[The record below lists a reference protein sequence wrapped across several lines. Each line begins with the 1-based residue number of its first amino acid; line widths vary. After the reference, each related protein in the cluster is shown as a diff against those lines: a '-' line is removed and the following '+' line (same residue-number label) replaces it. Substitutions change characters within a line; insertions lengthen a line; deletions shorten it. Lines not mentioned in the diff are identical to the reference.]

1 MCLIEWWSKRLAFLG
16 FLAAVSG
23 FFSCMFGRN
32 GETQEW
38 ETIERGQGELKLVY
52 ACLKLE
58 RVTFIYIYIYIYIY
72 I

>member
-32 GETQEW
+32 GETQER
-38 ETIERGQGELKLVY
+38 ERIERGS
-52 ACLKLE
+52 AS
-58 RVTFIYIYIYIYIY
+58 
-72 I
+72 